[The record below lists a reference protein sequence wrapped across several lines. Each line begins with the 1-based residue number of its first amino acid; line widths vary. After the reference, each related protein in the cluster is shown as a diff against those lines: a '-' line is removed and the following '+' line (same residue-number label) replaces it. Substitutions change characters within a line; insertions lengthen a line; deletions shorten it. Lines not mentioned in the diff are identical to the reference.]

1 MTNLNQPVR
10 KVEVNPSEKWNSKER
25 ENKEEEVP
33 RVRGHLKKKQRRK
46 RSNPKVGHGHHLLV
60 GQVGKTTS
68 GVTMED
74 NPFPDCVLHNSKEG
88 IEHVVEHLLSKHLIK
103 KSFHLFVR
111 PNLCTS
117 NVTLRVKRTT
127 CPAKDIKGGVPESIV
142 AKGDA
147 KVDTKSR
154 NQKKLRLEFV

>member
-1 MTNLNQPVR
+1 MEQQRRREQRRRSSRGLRP
-10 KVEVNPSEKWNSKER
+10 PEKT
-25 ENKEEEVP
+25 KEENVP
-33 RVRGHLKKKQRRK
+33 IQ
-46 RSNPKVGHGHHLLV
+46 KVGQGHHLPV

-68 GVTMED
+68 GVTVED
-74 NPFPDCVLHNSKEG
+74 NPFPYCVLHNSKEG
-88 IEHVVEHLLSKHLIK
+88 IEHVVEHLFSKYLIK
-103 KSFHLFVR
+103 KSLHMFVR

-147 KVDTKSR
+147 KVDTKSKY
-154 NQKKLRLEFV
+154 QKKVRLKFVQNLKESMRRRN

>member
-1 MTNLNQPVR
+1 MLWQYPAILFGDKFEQTCEKSRSELLW
-10 KVEVNPSEKWNSKER
+10 KVEQRRRRQRRRRSSKG
-25 ENKEEEVP
+25 P
-33 RVRGHLKKKQRRK
+33 RPPKKQRRK

-74 NPFPDCVLHNSKEG
+74 NPFPDCVLHNSKEW

-103 KSFHLFVR
+103 KSLHMFVR
-111 PNLCTS
+111 TNLCTS

-127 CPAKDIKGGVPESIV
+127 CPAKDIKSGVPESIV

-147 KVDTKSR
+147 KVDTKS
-154 NQKKLRLEFV
+154 EY